1 MTKKERYQHYTIDPA
16 TGEKQWYFP
25 MEIETQNDDFAGAE
39 YLQNL
44 KATPYEIGMTRLGFR
59 EFKAIMIPV
68 SKEQYKSLIKD
79 EMDKQEKM
87 KQDVR
92 CLVPATIGGVKIC
105 PRRIPNPNYVEGG
118 SEPKTLANN
127 CEGCIYAAKKHTNTV
142 VTFSDLGSE
151 DDDGDFSSYEPSNP
165 VGYNSGDTYLKLQKQ
180 WIEFVKANKPK
191 LAELAE
197 LLSSEY
203 LQIEAAKELDKSRQ
217 TINSQADV
225 LKQLALE
232 FLNTVSL
239 S

>member
-1 MTKKERYQHYTIDPA
+1 MTKKERYQHYTIDLT

-25 MEIETQNDDFAGAE
+25 MEIETHKDDFAGAE

-44 KATPYEIGMTRLGFR
+44 KSEPYEIGMTRLGFR
-59 EFKAIMIPV
+59 EFKAVMIPV
-68 SKEQYKSLIKD
+68 SKEQYNALIKD
-79 EMDKQEKM
+79 EMNKQEEM
-87 KQDVR
+87 KQDGR
-92 CLVPATIGGVKIC
+92 CPLPAIKGGIKTC
-105 PRRIPNPNYVEGG
+105 PLRIPNPKYTKDG
-118 SEPKTLANN
+118 SEPKTLANS
-127 CEGCIYAAKKHTNTV
+127 CDGCIYAAKKHTNTV
-142 VTFSDLGSE
+142 VTFTDLGSE
-151 DDDGDFSSYEPSNP
+151 DDGGDFASYEPSNP
-165 VGYNSGDTYLKLQKQ
+165 VGYNSGDAYLKLQKQ

-232 FLNTVSL
+232 FLNTISL